1 MLNRI
6 RLVLIRYG
14 MAFLALGLAL
24 LFGGFREQIGDATPF
39 LLAFTIVLVVAWYG
53 GLWPGLATALVS
65 ALAVGYLIF
74 LDRRFLDQE
83 IADELGHARL
93 LEHKIVALGGTPT
106 TRPAEVRL
114 GASNREIFEIVLQAE
129 RDTIE
134 RYTQRLKQ
142 ADAAGEVGLRV
153 DLEDIISDETRHRDD
168 LELILRNWRE

>member
-1 MLNRI
+1 MANQDARDALIEGLNTDLAHEYQAIISYLVFSQLITGPNRPELA
-6 RLVLIRYG
+6 RL
-14 MAFLALGLAL
+14 
-24 LFGGFREQIGDATPF
+24 
-39 LLAFTIVLVVAWYG
+39 
-53 GLWPGLATALVS
+53 
-65 ALAVGYLIF
+65 
-74 LDRRFLDQE
+74 LDQE

-93 LEHKIVALGGTPT
+93 LAHKIVALGGTPT

-114 GASNREIFEIVLQAE
+114 GSSNREMFEIVLQAE

-142 ADAAGEVGLRV
+142 ADAAGELGLRV

>member
-1 MLNRI
+1 MANQDARDALIEGLNTDLAHEYQAIISYLVYSQLITGPNRPELA
-6 RLVLIRYG
+6 RL
-14 MAFLALGLAL
+14 
-24 LFGGFREQIGDATPF
+24 
-39 LLAFTIVLVVAWYG
+39 
-53 GLWPGLATALVS
+53 
-65 ALAVGYLIF
+65 
-74 LDRRFLDQE
+74 LDQE

-93 LEHKIVALGGTPT
+93 LAHKIVALGGTPT

-114 GASNREIFEIVLQAE
+114 GSSNREMFEIVLQAE

-142 ADAAGEVGLRV
+142 ADAAGELGLRV